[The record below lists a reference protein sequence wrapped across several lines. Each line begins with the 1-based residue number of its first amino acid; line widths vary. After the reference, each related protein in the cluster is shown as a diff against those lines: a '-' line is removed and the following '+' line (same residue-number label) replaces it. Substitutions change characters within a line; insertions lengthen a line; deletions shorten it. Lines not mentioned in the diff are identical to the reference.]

1 MKHCTSCGAELQ
13 PHWKFCTNCQAPQP
27 ALSGGETTAPQGT
40 EADAAPGSGTH
51 RADSPQAGAP
61 QAASPQAVDSQSP
74 AQAEQQTQR
83 FEQAPAQQ
91 HSEQPTQ
98 RFEQAPA
105 QQHSE
110 QPTQRFEQAPAQQH
124 SEQPTAAMRTP
135 AAPTS
140 VFDPPFVSQAAAQ
153 SGSGQ
158 PGTGYTGPAG
168 SGPAPGG
175 PAAGGP
181 NSGGPNYGAP
191 NDGGPAGP
199 QGPAGPGAPS
209 SGGKKPSRKL
219 TIILV
224 SVLALL
230 VVLGLA
236 AFFIVQNMVRGGA
249 GSAEGAADKVVEAI
263 ESKDIIGLAT
273 MVPPEEREPLQRIQE
288 QVMDKAE
295 EFQLEEAINKVADEE
310 TEIDDEL
317 TFDGMSITFEGV
329 DPEVTEI
336 DDSTAL
342 IKYTS
347 GEARIQLDPAET
359 TGAIRSGLEA
369 GGYEDEEKIDETVQL
384 NEMGPDGSPLTLVAT
399 ERDGRWY
406 VSPMYSIVE
415 MINESEGYDR
425 GSVPE
430 TAGGSDSPA
439 AAAQAAVEAVPDVVS
454 EGSLE
459 ALAGTLSIH
468 EGSLLFLY
476 QDLFD
481 DMMAGA
487 SGEELNISDVRFT
500 DGDKDGDRA
509 VAVVENIT
517 VESEYGDKI
526 TLTSDCIE
534 GERESDSIC
543 FSDSGYSIEP
553 SMEMLGGAKIMSLTT
568 IEEEGKWRVSLGHTI
583 ADWVINWTDSLTR
596 EQALALMQLAN
607 TEDATGDI
615 SVDESTEVE
624 FNSAGFAVLNLTVDE
639 DMALEPEDGDFGD
652 MLVYSEDGKEQIAD
666 LGWGDEVEAGNYKL
680 VVFAGSEWQEGF
692 AEKGNDFEHSAD
704 LTLVE
709 GKGYDFSND
718 SDYSDSDYSADSV
731 PSGSYISSDFGVLS
745 TGSSAESVKS
755 HTIAGADVEA
765 DLEISALGS
774 STSTIV
780 LGITLDGKEEKLEIP
795 MGERVEYSIAYPNDG
810 KDHELKVQILSS
822 TPETD
827 FDLVSYTV
835 AVKTK

>member
-40 EADAAPGSGTH
+40 EADAAPSSGTH
-51 RADSPQAGAP
+51 RADSPQAASPQAASP

-74 AQAEQQTQR
+74 AQAEQPTQR
-83 FEQAPAQQ
+83 FEQAPAQT
-91 HSEQPTQ
+91 EQPTQ

-110 QPTQRFEQAPAQQH
+110 QQ
-124 SEQPTAAMRTP
+124 TAAMRTP
-135 AAPTS
+135 AASTS

-168 SGPAPGG
+168 SGPT
-175 PAAGGP
+175 
-181 NSGGPNYGAP
+181 YGAP

-199 QGPAGPGAPS
+199 QGPTGPGAPS

-230 VVLGLA
+230 VILGLA

-249 GSAEGAADKVVEAI
+249 GSAEDAADKVVESI

-288 QVMDKAE
+288 QVMDKVE
-295 EFQLEEAINKVADEE
+295 EFGLEEAINKVADEDA
-310 TEIDDEL
+310 EIDDEL
-317 TFDGMSITFEGV
+317 TFDGISITFEGV

-336 DDSTAL
+336 DESTAL

-347 GEARIQLDPAET
+347 GEARFQLDPAET

-384 NEMGPDGSPLTLVAT
+384 NEMGADGSPLTLVAT

-406 VSPMYSIVE
+406 VSPMYSIAE
-415 MINESEGYDR
+415 IINESEGYDR

-459 ALAGTLSIH
+459 PLAGTLSIH
-468 EGSLLFLY
+468 EGSLLYLY

-487 SGEELNISDVRFT
+487 GGEELNISDVRFT

-517 VESEYGDKI
+517 VESEYGDEI
-526 TLTSDCIE
+526 TLTSECIE

-568 IEEEGKWRVSLGHTI
+568 IEEEGKWRVSLGHTV
-583 ADWVINWTDSLTR
+583 ADWIINWTDSLTR

-652 MLVYSEDGKEQIAD
+652 MLVYSEDGKDQIAD
-666 LGWGDEVEAGNYKL
+666 LGWGDEVEAGSYKL
-680 VVFAGSEWQEGF
+680 VVFAGPEWQEEF

-731 PSGSYISSDFGVLS
+731 PSGSYISSDYGVLS
-745 TGSSAESVKS
+745 TGSSEESAKS

-774 STSTIV
+774 SSSTIV

-810 KDHELKVQILSS
+810 KDHELKVQILSA

-827 FDLVSYTV
+827 FNLVSYTV

>member
-27 ALSGGETTAPQGT
+27 AQSGGETTAPQGT
-40 EADAAPGSGTH
+40 EANAAPNSGTH
-51 RADSPQAGAP
+51 RTDSPQDAAP
-61 QAASPQAVDSQSP
+61 QAASPQAAFPQTEPQAVDSQSP
-74 AQAEQQTQR
+74 AEQPTQRFDQAPAEQQTQR
-83 FEQAPAQQ
+83 FDQAPAQQHPAQQ
-91 HSEQPTQ
+91 HSEQQ
-98 RFEQAPA
+98 
-105 QQHSE
+105 
-110 QPTQRFEQAPAQQH
+110 
-124 SEQPTAAMRTP
+124 TAAMRAP
-135 AAPTS
+135 GAPTS
-140 VFDPPFVSQAAAQ
+140 VFDPPFVSHAA
-153 SGSGQ
+153 SQ
-158 PGTGYTGPAG
+158 PGTGYAG
-168 SGPAPGG
+168 SGHASGG
-175 PAAGGP
+175 PEAGGP
-181 NSGGPNYGAP
+181 NSGGPTYGAP

-199 QGPAGPGAPS
+199 QGPTGPGAPS

-230 VVLGLA
+230 VILGLA

-249 GSAEGAADKVVEAI
+249 GSAESAADKVVEAI

-288 QVMDKAE
+288 QVMDKVE
-295 EFQLEEAINKVADEE
+295 EFGLEEAINKVADEDADV
-310 TEIDDEL
+310 DDEL
-317 TFDGMSITFEGV
+317 TFDGISITFEGV

-342 IKYTS
+342 ITYTT

-384 NEMGPDGSPLTLVAT
+384 NELGADGSPLTLVAT
-399 ERDGRWY
+399 ERGGRWY
-406 VSPMYSIVE
+406 VSPMYSIAE
-415 MINESEGYDR
+415 IINEGEGNDR

-439 AAAQAAVEAVPDVVS
+439 AAAQAAVEAVPEVVS

-459 ALAGTLSIH
+459 PLAGTLSIH
-468 EGSLLFLY
+468 EGSLLYLY

-487 SGEELNISDVRFT
+487 GGEELNISDVRFT

-543 FSDSGYSIEP
+543 FGDSGYSIEP
-553 SMEMLGGAKIMSLTT
+553 SVEMLGGAKIMSLTT
-568 IEEEGKWRVSLGHTI
+568 IEEDGKWRVSLGHTV
-583 ADWVINWTDSLTR
+583 ADWIINWTDSLTR

-639 DMALEPEDGDFGD
+639 DMALQAEDGDFGD

-680 VVFAGSEWQEGF
+680 VVFAGPEWQEEF
-692 AEKGNDFEHSAD
+692 AEKGTDFEYSAD

-709 GKGYDFSND
+709 GKGYDFSKG
-718 SDYSDSDYSADSV
+718 SYSDSDYSAGSV
-731 PSGSYISSDFGVLS
+731 PSGSYISSDYGVLS
-745 TGSSAESVKS
+745 TGASSESVKS
-755 HTIAGADVEA
+755 HTLSSTDVEA

-774 STSTIV
+774 TTSTIV
-780 LGITLDGKEEKLEIP
+780 IGVTLDGKEEKVEIP
-795 MGERVEYSIAYPNDG
+795 AGERTEYSIAYPADG

-822 TPETD
+822 TPESD
-827 FDLVSYTV
+827 FALVSYTV

>member
-27 ALSGGETTAPQGT
+27 AQSGGESTAPQGT
-40 EADAAPGSGTH
+40 EADAASNSGTH
-51 RADSPQAGAP
+51 RADSPQAASP
-61 QAASPQAVDSQSP
+61 QAASPQTDDSQSP
-74 AQAEQQTQR
+74 AQAEQPTQR
-83 FEQAPAQQ
+83 FEPAPVQTPAPA
-91 HSEQPTQ
+91 EQPTQ
-98 RFEQAPA
+98 RFGQAPS

-110 QPTQRFEQAPAQQH
+110 QQA
-124 SEQPTAAMRTP
+124 AAMRAP
-135 AAPTS
+135 GAPTS

-158 PGTGYTGPAG
+158 PGYTGPAG
-168 SGPAPGG
+168 SGPH
-175 PAAGGP
+175 
-181 NSGGPNYGAP
+181 SGGP
-191 NDGGPAGP
+191 NDGGPTGP

-230 VVLGLA
+230 VILGLA

-288 QVMDKAE
+288 QLEDKAE
-295 EFQLEEAINKVADEE
+295 EFRLEEAINKVSDEDS
-310 TEIDDEL
+310 EIDDDL
-317 TFDGMSITFEGV
+317 TFDGMDITFEGV
-329 DPEVTEI
+329 DPKVTEI
-336 DDSTAL
+336 DDHTAL
-342 IKYTS
+342 IEYTS
-347 GEARIQLDPAET
+347 GEARFQIDPAKT
-359 TGAIRSGLEA
+359 TGTIRSAIEA
-369 GGYEDEEKIDETVQL
+369 GDLEDEEKIDETVQL
-384 NEMGPDGSPLTLVAT
+384 NELGPDGSPLTLLAT

-415 MINESEGYDR
+415 MINESEGFDR

-430 TAGGSDSPA
+430 SAGGSDSPA
-439 AAAQAAVEAVPDVVS
+439 AAAQAAVEAVPEAVS

-459 ALAGTLSIH
+459 PLAGTLSIH
-468 EGSLLFLY
+468 EGSMLY
-476 QDLFD
+476 LYPDLFD
-481 DMMAGA
+481 DLMAGA

-543 FSDSGYSIEP
+543 FGESGYSIEP
-553 SMEMLGGAKIMSLTT
+553 SVEMLGGAKIMSLTT
-568 IEEEGKWRVSLGHTI
+568 IEEDGKWRVSLGHTV
-583 ADWVINWTDSLTR
+583 ADWIINWTDSLTR
-596 EQALALMQLAN
+596 EQALAMLQLAN

-639 DMALEPEDGDFGD
+639 EMALEAEDGDFGD

-680 VVFAGSEWQEGF
+680 VVFAGPEWQEEF
-692 AEKGNDFEHSAD
+692 AEKGKDFEYSAD

-709 GKGYDFSND
+709 GKGYDFSDSSSDD
-718 SDYSDSDYSADSV
+718 SDYSDESL
-731 PSGSYISSDFGVLS
+731 PSGSYISSDYGVLS
-745 TGSSAESVKS
+745 TGASSESAKS
-755 HTIAGADVEA
+755 HTLSGTDAEA

-774 STSTIV
+774 TTSKIV
-780 LGITLDGKEEKLEIP
+780 IGITLDGKEEKVEIP
-795 MGERVEYSIAYPNDG
+795 AGERTEYSIAYPNDG
-810 KDHELKVQILSS
+810 KDHELKVQILSA

-827 FDLVSYTV
+827 FALVSYTV